1 MVRAGADWR
10 CNIAQLPEEH
20 ILISGAEQVI
30 LELMRLADSPGGT
43 SRPQA
48 EQRCKVLDHFRLQ
61 KVRSDVNLHSFISI
75 RVPER
80 E

>member
-1 MVRAGADWR
+1 
-10 CNIAQLPEEH
+10 
-20 ILISGAEQVI
+20 
-30 LELMRLADSPGGT
+30 MRLADSPGGT

-48 EQRCKVLDHFRLQ
+48 EQSCKVLDHFRLQ